1 MDDSLS
7 NGSILW
13 TVQVI
18 TSSTED
24 ENLKKKLNKESD
36 RQNTVEQMSMC
47 PLLIFCL

>member
-18 TSSTED
+18 TSFTE